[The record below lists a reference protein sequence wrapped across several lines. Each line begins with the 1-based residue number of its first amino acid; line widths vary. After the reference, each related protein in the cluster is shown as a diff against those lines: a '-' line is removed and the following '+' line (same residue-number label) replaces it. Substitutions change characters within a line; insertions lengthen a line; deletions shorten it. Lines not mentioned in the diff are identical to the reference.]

1 MFLFLSTVS
10 NYKHN
15 ILNIFLNSKF
25 RVNRQLFSEIM
36 LYLLPTSIVAQTF
49 LYVFL
54 YCFDN
59 NLHRLGTVFEH
70 Y

>member
-15 ILNIFLNSKF
+15 ILDIFSNSKF
-25 RVNRQLFSEIM
+25 RVNRQLISEIM
-36 LYLLPTSIVAQTF
+36 LYLLSTSIVAQTF

-54 YCFDN
+54 YRFDN

>member
-15 ILNIFLNSKF
+15 ILDIFSNSKF

-36 LYLLPTSIVAQTF
+36 LYLLLTSIVAQTF